1 MIITYQYCIFY
12 AIYFV
17 AFTVIVNLK
26 MKTMLQI
33 GLSWII
39 MKSQVKIK
47 KGRKPESCQA
57 PGVWRQPRSGQ
68 ITFWRLKQF
77 QFFCSSVC
85 LGYLP
90 NFINSVYC
98 YNKTTFISPNPV
110 MTVPLCM
117 WWGFMIFVVVV
128 AQWPALILDFIP
140 FFFFLLSIHFQNG
153 SRGTETSFGFYF

>member
-1 MIITYQYCIFY
+1 
-12 AIYFV
+12 
-17 AFTVIVNLK
+17 

-33 GLSWII
+33 GLSCII

-140 FFFFLLSIHFQNG
+140 FFFFFFFFPYTFRTVQEGLKHHLVFISNLQAHWKLLQTPSSTVQ
-153 SRGTETSFGFYF
+153 